1 MSPLGGMRFQIEP
14 RLEQS
19 RAIRTLAPLIAVV
32 LTVLVGAV
40 MFAALGVDPLAALAS
55 FFLHPVDTLPELG
68 DIGVKAAPLMLCALG
83 LAVGFRG
90 NVWNIGAEGQLIVGA
105 LAGGG
110 VALAFHG
117 ATGWYILPLMVAAA
131 FAGGAAWAAI
141 PAFLRTRFHANEILT
156 SLMLTY
162 VAAQLLGFL
171 VHGPWRSPDAF
182 NFPVSRD
189 FGDDARLPYLTDT
202 TELHLGVLFAVI
214 AVPLMWVLTQR
225 SYAGFQVQ
233 VAGLAPRAADYAGFK
248 SSRIVWIGML
258 SGGALAGLAGL
269 GEVAGPIGKLQDQIS
284 PGYGFAAIIVA
295 FLGRLHPVGIFFASL
310 LMALLYL
317 GGGTAQI
324 EMQIPPAVTGVFQGM
339 LLFFLLGA
347 DLFVG
352 YRIRR
357 VGRVA
362 A

>member
-1 MSPLGGMRFQIEP
+1 
-14 RLEQS
+14 
-19 RAIRTLAPLIAVV
+19 
-32 LTVLVGAV
+32 
-40 MFAALGVDPLAALAS
+40 
-55 FFLHPVDTLPELG
+55 
-68 DIGVKAAPLMLCALG
+68 
-83 LAVGFRG
+83 
-90 NVWNIGAEGQLIVGA
+90 VGA

-141 PAFLRTRFHANEILT
+141 PAFLRTRFHANEILN

-171 VHGPWRSPDAF
+171 VHGPWRSPDTF
-182 NFPVSRD
+182 HFPVSRD